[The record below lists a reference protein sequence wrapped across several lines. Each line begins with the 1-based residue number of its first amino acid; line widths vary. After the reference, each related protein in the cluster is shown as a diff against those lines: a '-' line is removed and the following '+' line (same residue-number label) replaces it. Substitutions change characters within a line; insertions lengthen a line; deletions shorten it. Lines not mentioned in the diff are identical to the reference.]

1 MDETSLPVPETPY
14 GSSKLVAEN
23 IHLTWQA
30 ADKDRRLLILRP
42 GVVFGPGENGNVTRL
57 VRSIVKGY
65 FAYIGNRRTRK
76 AGGYVKELC
85 FVIQFGLEHQ
95 NTSGE
100 SVTLLNFSMDPPPA
114 LEEFVD
120 TIRKVTDR
128 QHGPVNVPRSLVL
141 GASYII
147 EAFAGAFRIK
157 QPINSVRVRKLFRS
171 TFIDPKRLRDLGY
184 TWKFSLEDA
193 FRDWKQTLP
202 RDFLT

>member
-1 MDETSLPVPETPY
+1 
-14 GSSKLVAEN
+14 
-23 IHLTWQA
+23 
-30 ADKDRRLLILRP
+30 
-42 GVVFGPGENGNVTRL
+42 
-57 VRSIVKGY
+57 
-65 FAYIGNRRTRK
+65 
-76 AGGYVKELC
+76 
-85 FVIQFGLEHQ
+85 
-95 NTSGE
+95 
-100 SVTLLNFSMDPPPA
+100 MDPPPA